1 MLGLPDDIEACL
13 FDLDGVLTK
22 TAVVHF
28 AAWKEMFDVFLRE
41 RGDEQEFTQKDY
53 DRWVDG
59 RAREDGIRSFLSS
72 RDIELGDD
80 EVTQLGER
88 KNDIVLRRIEEDG
101 VEPYPGSVAY
111 LKAVR
116 DAGLATAVV
125 SASANCEQVVRAAGL
140 EEYLEHRVDG
150 VVAKRDGLPGKP
162 APDTFL
168 AGAEAVG
175 VDPAR
180 AAVFEDAVAGVEAG
194 AAGKFGYVV
203 GVDRVDHAEELREAG
218 ADVVVED
225 LEELL

>member
-28 AAWKEMFDVFLRE
+28 AAWKEMFDGFLRE
-41 RGDEQEFTQKDY
+41 RGDDREFTQKEY

-59 RAREDGIRSFLSS
+59 RPREDGVRSFLAS
-72 RDIELGDD
+72 RDIELSDD
-80 EVTQLGER
+80 EVTELATR
-88 KNDIVLRRIEEDG
+88 KNEIVLRRIEEDG

-125 SASANCEQVVRAAGL
+125 SASANCEDVVRAAGL
-140 EEYLEHRVDG
+140 GEYLDHRIDG

-168 AGAEAVG
+168 AGARAVG
-175 VDPAR
+175 VEPAR
-180 AAVFEDAVAGVEAG
+180 AAVYEDAVAGVEAG
-194 AAGKFGYVV
+194 EAGDFGYVV
-203 GVDRVDHAEELREAG
+203 GVDRVDHAGELREAG